1 MTVPALVG
9 NLNGHAGFAENK
21 RRDDRFHG
29 DDCTALKSA
38 KAPMKRFTG
47 GIVRRAAAFVAA
59 ACLLLPGL
67 SGGDP
72 RADWDAE
79 PCIAWPDGRREAY
92 AVFDTLY
99 LQRDNAANDVPL
111 IANGDTNTT
120 VFSAPDLQ
128 FAAAPGIR
136 LLAGEHGPHGV
147 GWEVGYVGVY
157 GMFASDIAT
166 GGTSYEIAPPLSS
179 VVDSFTNASVA
190 RATYASQLNMAEA
203 NLLFTHCHENC
214 HRWSGYSME
223 RQRRKTTIDWIAGF
237 RWAGLEE
244 QATLDFTSSTAGATN
259 SYAVQTSSNL
269 FAGQLGL
276 RGRTQWRHW
285 AVEAGI
291 KAGLA
296 GTALSQSQAAI
307 IDPNTGLY
315 RPAGAAQTG
324 GVGGIFD
331 INASLVRRLSQT
343 WWLRLGYSSFWLTG
357 VALAPDQFDFAA
369 STQPVTTIDVNK
381 SLWLGGANLGLEKR
395 W

>member
-1 MTVPALVG
+1 
-9 NLNGHAGFAENK
+9 
-21 RRDDRFHG
+21 
-29 DDCTALKSA
+29 
-38 KAPMKRFTG
+38 
-47 GIVRRAAAFVAA
+47 
-59 ACLLLPGL
+59 
-67 SGGDP
+67 
-72 RADWDAE
+72 
-79 PCIAWPDGRREAY
+79 
-92 AVFDTLY
+92 
-99 LQRDNAANDVPL
+99 
-111 IANGDTNTT
+111 
-120 VFSAPDLQ
+120 
-128 FAAAPGIR
+128 
-136 LLAGEHGPHGV
+136 
-147 GWEVGYVGVY
+147 
-157 GMFASDIAT
+157 
-166 GGTSYEIAPPLSS
+166 
-179 VVDSFTNASVA
+179 
-190 RATYASQLNMAEA
+190 
-203 NLLFTHCHENC
+203 
-214 HRWSGYSME
+214 ME

-244 QATLDFTSSTAGATN
+244 QAALDFTSSTSGATN

-315 RPAGAAQTG
+315 RPAGATQTG